1 MDNDSWYTMN
11 NSQDTIAAIATP
23 PGRGALGII
32 RMSGPLSSGIARRI
46 FTRPARKSLEPRR
59 LLYGWIHDQ
68 NGQVLDEIMLSWMP
82 GPGSYT
88 GEDVVELSCH
98 GNQAILE
105 AVLET
110 LLNQGAR
117 LAQPGEFTKRAF
129 LNNKMDLTR
138 AEAVLEMINAPTMTG
153 VELARQKLGGA
164 LAGKVNSLRQSLTK
178 LKQEMCLAVDFPEE
192 DIQCLSRD
200 DLVDAVENCLKQ
212 IQDLTA
218 QYQKAI
224 IWTQGVL
231 VVLAGRVNA
240 GKSSLLNAILG
251 RERAIVADLPGTT
264 RDFIEETV
272 NLDGLPVKLTDTAG
286 LRETCDPVE
295 QMGLETGRR
304 IMDSADLTVYLLDA
318 SKPPEKSDLEFLQ
331 SADPGKLVV
340 ALNKWD
346 LVKQGHPE
354 ILRLENS
361 AVHSVRIS
369 ARKGTGLKGLTGL
382 IRKLVLESR
391 AGTDQGD
398 PAPNLRQKICL
409 EKCGQEL
416 AGLRDDALAGMP
428 YDLMSTRLDY
438 ACWQLDQVTG
448 VISPQEVLNSIFDN
462 FCIGK

>member
-1 MDNDSWYTMN
+1 MN
-11 NSQDTIAAIATP
+11 SIQDTIAAIATP

-32 RMSGPLSSGIARRI
+32 RMSGSLSLSIARKI
-46 FTRPARKSLEPRR
+46 FSRPAGKALEPRR
-59 LLYGWIHDQ
+59 LLHGWIRNH
-68 NGQVLDEIMLSWMP
+68 NGLELDEVMLSWMP
-82 GPGSYT
+82 APGSYT
-88 GEDVVELSCH
+88 GEDVVEISCH

-110 LLNQGAR
+110 LLAMGAR

-138 AEAVLEMINAPTMTG
+138 AEAVLEIINAPTMTG
-153 VELARQKLGGA
+153 VELARQKLGGS
-164 LAGKVNSLRQSLTK
+164 LAEKIHSLSQKLAK

-192 DIQCLSRD
+192 DIQCLSRE
-200 DLVDAVENCLKQ
+200 DLAHGVEQCLNQ
-212 IQDLTA
+212 IQDLCA
-218 QYQKAI
+218 GYHRAG

-264 RDFIEETV
+264 RDFIEEAV
-272 NLDGLPVKLTDTAG
+272 NLNGLPVRLTDTAG

-304 IMDSADLTVYLLDA
+304 LMDSADLIVYLLDA
-318 SKPPEKSDLEFLQ
+318 SVPPEKSDLDFLK
-331 SADPGKLVV
+331 SADNQKLVT
-340 ALNKWD
+340 AFNKWD
-346 LVKQGHPE
+346 LITRPHPE
-354 ILRLENS
+354 ILKLEKTLRP
-361 AVHSVRIS
+361 SVRIS
-369 ARKGTGLKGLTGL
+369 AREGTGLRELTDL
-382 IRKLVLESR
+382 IRNTILAR
-391 AGTDQGD
+391 QTGTAQDS

-409 EKCGQEL
+409 EKCAEEL
-416 AGLRDDALAGMP
+416 SGLKQDALAGMP
-428 YDLMSTRLDY
+428 YDLLSTRLDY
-438 ACWQLDQVTG
+438 ACWQLDQITG